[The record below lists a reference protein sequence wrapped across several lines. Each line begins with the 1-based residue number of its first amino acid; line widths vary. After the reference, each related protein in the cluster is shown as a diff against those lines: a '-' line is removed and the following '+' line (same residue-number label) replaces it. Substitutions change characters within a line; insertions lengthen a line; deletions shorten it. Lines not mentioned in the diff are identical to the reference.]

1 MKKVISVLSLTL
13 LLCSCEKPLKP
24 GSVRNNYPIDR
35 VFHFEHENH
44 QYIMF
49 TIKYPTRYGGIVHD
63 PNCKCHE

>member
-13 LLCSCEKPLKP
+13 LLCSCEKP
-24 GSVRNNYPIDR
+24 GSVRSNYPIDR

-49 TIKYPTRYGGIVHD
+49 TVDYPAKYGVAGAVHD